1 MVCLNLLLE
10 LFRACALNVLTKH
23 FELFVALQNL
33 VLELTN
39 LLFERHYQ
47 ESFLLVLLRSLS
59 KWQ

>member
-1 MVCLNLLLE
+1 MVSLNLLLE
-10 LFRACALNVLTKH
+10 LFRSCALNVLPKH

-33 VLELTN
+33 VLELAN